1 MKAYVSGAVYLPR
14 KFFESRDLE
23 SDLTIKYYKMGEP
36 DPLYVEAFQH
46 EGKYVAVP
54 RDYGLQLIA
63 DHGLGFEDRM
73 SDGQDMDYPKVVKHT
88 GAYAYQKD
96 FVNLILET
104 CNESND
110 FLISA
115 ATGKG
120 KTVMSLSV
128 FQKLGVNAIVVV
140 DQQNLL
146 DQWVDRA
153 KTVLGLTD
161 DQIGIV
167 QGGRADYE
175 GKHVTIAMMQTLVS
189 RKYSESFYDYF
200 GVVVF
205 DEAHTAGAPTFSR
218 ALMMFSARTRFGV
231 SATIERRDA
240 LQTLLTHNLGAVRAE
255 LKDKHDTSY
264 VYYVENS
271 SIYSWYANVSP
282 KTGRMLSEVAEDT
295 DRNLVLATAA
305 KWLYDSGRTVLVLS
319 DRIEQL
325 EALQVLLSCMGV
337 PEDESAVYTGY
348 HTVWAYRKN
357 PRPLR
362 KPMDY
367 VRGTEFTP
375 VILTPVK
382 KKLSKKTKAEMLG
395 STPAKIKILLATF
408 GMFAKGVDVPELS
421 GGVDATPRARA
432 EQAHGRILRVRDGK
446 LVPIWVTLR
455 DVNSYRNDHQFA
467 QRVKDYAASS
477 AEIYR
482 WRIGKGLRRIDVDDL
497 VREARQNVARLK
509 KLRIETSLDGNNTLV
524 TPP

>member
-1 MKAYVSGAVYLPR
+1 
-14 KFFESRDLE
+14 
-23 SDLTIKYYKMGEP
+23 
-36 DPLYVEAFQH
+36 
-46 EGKYVAVP
+46 
-54 RDYGLQLIA
+54 
-63 DHGLGFEDRM
+63 
-73 SDGQDMDYPKVVKHT
+73 
-88 GAYAYQKD
+88 
-96 FVNLILET
+96 
-104 CNESND
+104 
-110 FLISA
+110 
-115 ATGKG
+115 
-120 KTVMSLSV
+120 
-128 FQKLGVNAIVVV
+128 
-140 DQQNLL
+140 
-146 DQWVDRA
+146 
-153 KTVLGLTD
+153 
-161 DQIGIV
+161 
-167 QGGRADYE
+167 
-175 GKHVTIAMMQTLVS
+175 
-189 RKYSESFYDYF
+189 
-200 GVVVF
+200 
-205 DEAHTAGAPTFSR
+205 
-218 ALMMFSARTRFGV
+218 MFSARTRFGV

-240 LQTLLTHNLGAVRAE
+240 LQTLLTHNLGEVRAE

-455 DVNSYRNDHQFA
+455 DINSYRNDHQFA